1 MRELHECDLWLTLR
15 SEAWPM
21 TCMLRRHMGDLC
33 RIVERE
39 AS

>member
-21 TCMLRRHMGDLC
+21 TQMIQQHMVSLFRVLEG
-33 RIVERE
+33 EP
-39 AS
+39 